1 MINVISLGAGVQSS
15 TMALMA
21 TAGEI
26 DPMPDCA
33 IFADTGDEPS
43 EVYTWLEWLEKQ
55 LSFPVYHVSK
65 GVLSEDLMKLR
76 TAEKSGNIYSP
87 TCLPVHL
94 INEGGGQIGMQKRHC
109 TSDYK
114 IVPIQKKLRELVGL
128 KRATKKTP
136 ILVSQWIGIST
147 DEAHRMK
154 PNRQRW
160 IKNRWPLVDMNME
173 RRHCLEWLEKNGFPR
188 APRSACVY
196 CPYHS
201 DQQWKRMKENDPEAF
216 EFSVQLEKDYQKT
229 LSQTTLMSHAV
240 PYLHRSRVPLDQV
253 DFDPDKDQVDMFGNE
268 CEGVCGV

>member
-76 TAEKSGNIYSP
+76 TAEKSGNKYIS

-94 INEGGGQIGMQKRHC
+94 MNDGGGQIGMQKRHC

-173 RRHCLEWLEKNGFPR
+173 RRHCLEWLEKTGFPR

-268 CEGVCGV
+268 CEGLCGV

>member
-94 INEGGGQIGMQKRHC
+94 MNDGGGQIGMQKRHC

-114 IVPIQKKLRELVGL
+114 IVPIQKKLRELLGL

-173 RRHCLEWLEKNGFPR
+173 RRHCLEWLE
-188 APRSACVY
+188 
-196 CPYHS
+196 
-201 DQQWKRMKENDPEAF
+201 
-216 EFSVQLEKDYQKT
+216 
-229 LSQTTLMSHAV
+229 
-240 PYLHRSRVPLDQV
+240 
-253 DFDPDKDQVDMFGNE
+253 
-268 CEGVCGV
+268 